1 MKIAHLADLHL
12 GYRAYSRL
20 DNAGFNLREKDVAVA
35 FKEALDKIA
44 EINPDLV
51 LIAGDVFHRPRPS
64 NHTIYMT
71 IKLLQKFREKCSAP
85 IVMISGNHETVK
97 TTESGSV
104 LNIPE
109 SAVSKLVVIHDTAK
123 EVPLEELNTSV
134 LCLPHAA
141 LADFENI
148 NIKPNK
154 DFKYNI
160 LMLHGTYESLP
171 GIIQGEG
178 SLIKEKAINLPQW
191 DYAAFGHYHKYTKL
205 ADNAFYSGAT
215 ERTSNNIWMEAE
227 DKKGFIVY
235 DPDTKK
241 HEFIALEKPRKVYD
255 LKINDAQA
263 MTGEEINTKIEQEMS
278 KIADLET
285 SIVRLTIENVDS
297 VAIKELD
304 YSKIREYKRKAVHF
318 RLNLIKKGLQTANT
332 NEKGQAG
339 SKRKGIIE
347 ALEDELEVFELSQG
361 IDVEKF
367 KVMAREYLKNEIE
380 AEG

>member
-20 DNAGFNLREKDVAVA
+20 DNTGFNLREKDVAVA

-71 IKLLQKFREKCSAP
+71 IKLLQKFREKCAAP

-109 SAVSKLVVIHDTAK
+109 SAVSKLVVIYDTAQ
-123 EVPLEELNTSV
+123 EVSLERLNTSV

-141 LADFENI
+141 LADFEKI

-191 DYAAFGHYHKYTKL
+191 DYVAFGHYHKYTKL

-215 ERTSNNIWMEAE
+215 ERTSNNIWLEAE
-227 DKKGFIVY
+227 DKKGFIIF
-235 DPDTKK
+235 DLDTKK
-241 HEFIALEKPRKVYD
+241 HQFIALEKPRKVYD
-255 LKINDAQA
+255 LKIKDAQE
-263 MTGEEINTKIEQEMS
+263 MTGEEINAKIEQEMS
-278 KIADLET
+278 KIPDLEK
-285 SIVRLTIENVDS
+285 SIVRLTVENIDS
-297 VAIKELD
+297 VAVKELD
-304 YSKIREYKRKAVHF
+304 YSKIREFKRKAVHF
-318 RLNLIKKGLQTANT
+318 RLNLIKKGN
-332 NEKGQAG
+332 QASG
-339 SKRKGIIE
+339 IDAKDIISGKRKGILE
-347 ALEDELEVFELSQG
+347 ALDDELEVFELSQG
-361 IDVEKF
+361 IDSQKF
-367 KVMAREYLKNEIE
+367 KTMAREYLKNEIE
-380 AEG
+380 SSV